1 MPPTLRRLAAATA
14 VLGALA
20 ALGTGTALAKPTMP
34 ATNPADY
41 AALAASGQAWEG
53 NVTIPAAKLGDQP
66 YSTTVGNGMP
76 GGVSATITVSRART
90 TNMTL
95 TQTVTV
101 RPTKVGQ
108 VTSTITNAFA
118 TLSGGDYGSG
128 VIRSTK
134 LNPTGK
140 SYTVV
145 LWFDEQG
152 ANPDLNLKFFLYHS

>member
-1 MPPTLRRLAAATA
+1 MTDAPSLMPPTW
-14 VLGALA
+14 
-20 ALGTGTALAKPTMP
+20 
-34 ATNPADY
+34 D
-41 AALAASGQAWEG
+41 
-53 NVTIPAAKLGDQP
+53 
-66 YSTTVGNGMP
+66 STTTGVP
-76 GGVSATITVSRART
+76 GGVSATITVARART

-95 TQTVTV
+95 TQTVTI
-101 RPTKVGQ
+101 RPTKVGK

-128 VIRSTK
+128 VIRSTR

-140 SYTVV
+140 SYAVV